1 MAPTCRERLVPMKVA
16 VSGKGGVG
24 KTTIAALLATALARA
39 DRRVVAVDA
48 DPDSNLAACLG
59 HPRPEEI
66 RPLIELHDLIEERT
80 GVKPGTR
87 GGMFRLNP
95 RVDDIPDEY
104 GVDIGGVKVLV
115 LGRLKQGGSGC
126 YCPENA
132 LLLSL
137 TTHLL
142 LDPDCDL
149 ILDMEAGIEHLTRGT
164 VAAVDWLLVVVEPGR
179 RSLET
184 ARRIMDLARDLGL
197 AKVGVVLNKVS
208 CAADEA
214 FVRGELADVG
224 LLASLPYSE
233 HLRQLDRE
241 HSPVTAANDGV
252 GRAVG
257 ELLASLRKD

>member
-1 MAPTCRERLVPMKVA
+1 MKIA

-24 KTTIAALLATALARA
+24 KTTIAALLATALAQANRK
-39 DRRVVAVDA
+39 VVAVDA
-48 DPDSNLAACLG
+48 DPDSNLAASLG
-59 HPRPEEI
+59 HTHPEDI

-80 GVKPGTR
+80 GVRPGTK
-87 GGMFRLNP
+87 GGMFKLNP

-115 LGRLKQGGSGC
+115 LGKLKQGGAGC

-164 VAAVDWLLVVVEPGR
+164 VAAVDRLLVVVEPGR

-197 AKVGVVLNKVS
+197 AKVGLVLNKVS
-208 CAADEA
+208 SPGDEE
-214 FVRGELADVG
+214 FVRDELGDVG

-233 HLRQLDRE
+233 QLRRLDRE
-241 HSPVTAANDGV
+241 HLSVAAADDGV
-252 GRAVG
+252 GRAIG
-257 ELLASLRKD
+257 ELLLRLRKD

>member
-1 MAPTCRERLVPMKVA
+1 MKIA

-24 KTTIAALLATALARA
+24 KTTIAALLATALAQTS
-39 DRRVVAVDA
+39 RRVIAVDA

-59 HPRPEEI
+59 HPHPEEI
-66 RPLIELHDLIEERT
+66 RPLIELQDLIEERT

-87 GGMFRLNP
+87 GSMFKLNP

-115 LGRLKQGGSGC
+115 LGKLKQGGAGC

-142 LDPDCDL
+142 LSSDCDL

-164 VAAVDWLLVVVEPGR
+164 VAAVDRLLVVVEPGR

-197 AKVGVVLNKVS
+197 AKIGLVLNKVNS
-208 CAADEA
+208 PDDEA
-214 FVRGELADVG
+214 FVRKELGDVG

-233 HLRQLDRE
+233 HLRRLDRE
-241 HSPVTAANDGV
+241 RRAVAAANDGV
-252 GRAVG
+252 GRAID
-257 ELLASLRKD
+257 ELLVSLRKD

>member
-1 MAPTCRERLVPMKVA
+1 MKVA

-24 KTTIAALLATALARA
+24 KTTIAALLATALTQANRK
-39 DRRVVAVDA
+39 VVAVDA

-59 HPRPEEI
+59 HPHPEEV

-87 GGMFRLNP
+87 GGMFKLNP

-115 LGRLKQGGSGC
+115 LGKLKQGGSGC

-208 CAADEA
+208 SPVDEA
-214 FVRGELADVG
+214 FVRDELGDVG

-233 HLRQLDRE
+233 QLRRFDRE
-241 HSPVTAANDGV
+241 QRGVAAADDGV
-252 GRAVG
+252 GRAIG
-257 ELLASLRKD
+257 ELLVRLRKD

>member
-1 MAPTCRERLVPMKVA
+1 MKIA
-16 VSGKGGVG
+16 VTGKGGVG
-24 KTTIAALLATALARA
+24 KTTIAALLAAALAQA
-39 DRRVVAVDA
+39 NRRVIAVDA

-59 HPRPEEI
+59 HPHPEEI

-87 GGMFRLNP
+87 GSMFKLNP
-95 RVDDIPDEY
+95 RVDDIADKY

-115 LGRLKQGGSGC
+115 LGRLKQGGAGC

-142 LDPDCDL
+142 LDPDSDL

-164 VAAVDWLLVVVEPGR
+164 VAAVDRLLIVVEPGR

-184 ARRIMDLARDLGL
+184 ARRIMGLAGDLGL
-197 AKVGVVLNKVS
+197 TKVDVVLNKVS
-208 CAADEA
+208 DPFDEA
-214 FVRGELADVG
+214 FVRDELGDVG
-224 LLASLPYSE
+224 LLASLPYSDQ
-233 HLRQLDRE
+233 LRRLDRE
-241 HSPVTAANDGV
+241 RRTVAAADDGV
-252 GRAVG
+252 GKAIG
-257 ELLASLRKD
+257 ELLGSLRKD

>member
-1 MAPTCRERLVPMKVA
+1 MKVA

-24 KTTIAALLATALARA
+24 KTTVAALLATALARA
-39 DRRVVAVDA
+39 NRKVVAVDA

-59 HPRPEEI
+59 HPHPEEI

-87 GGMFRLNP
+87 GAIFKLNP

-104 GVDIGGVKVLV
+104 GVDIAGVRVLT
-115 LGRLKQGGSGC
+115 LGQLKQGGAGC

-164 VAAVDWLLVVVEPGR
+164 VAAVDRLLIIVEPGR

-184 ARRIMDLARDLGL
+184 ARRIMRLAQDLGL
-197 AKVGVVLNKVS
+197 KKVGVVLNKVTS
-208 CAADEA
+208 PLDER
-214 FVRGELADVG
+214 FVRDELGDTG

-233 HLRQLDRE
+233 DLRRLDRE
-241 HSPVTAANDGV
+241 QRSVAAANDGV
-252 GRAVG
+252 GKAIN

>member
-1 MAPTCRERLVPMKVA
+1 MKIA

-24 KTTIAALLATALARA
+24 KTTIAALLATALAQA
-39 DRRVVAVDA
+39 KRRVVAVDA

-59 HPRPEEI
+59 HPHPEEI

-80 GVKPGTR
+80 GVRPGTR

-115 LGRLKQGGSGC
+115 LGRLKQGGAGC

-137 TTHLL
+137 TTHLF
-142 LDPDCDL
+142 LDPDSDL

-164 VAAVDWLLVVVEPGR
+164 VAAVDRLLVVVEPGR

-208 CAADEA
+208 NPADEG
-214 FVRGELADVG
+214 FVRDELGDVG

-233 HLRQLDRE
+233 QLRRLDRE
-241 HSPVTAANDGV
+241 RRAIAAADDGV
-252 GRAVG
+252 GRAIG
-257 ELLASLRKD
+257 ELLGSLRKD

>member
-1 MAPTCRERLVPMKVA
+1 VKVA

-24 KTTIAALLATALARA
+24 KTTIAALLATGLAQANRK
-39 DRRVVAVDA
+39 VVAVDA

-59 HPRPEEI
+59 YPHPDDI
-66 RPLIELHDLIEERT
+66 RPLIEFTDLIEERT

-87 GGMFRLNP
+87 GAMFKLNP

-104 GVDIGGVKVLV
+104 AVNIGGVKVLV
-115 LGRLKQGGSGC
+115 LGRLKQGGAGC

-132 LLLSL
+132 FLLSL

-164 VAAVDWLLVVVEPGR
+164 VAAVDRLLIVVEPGR

-184 ARRIMDLARDLGL
+184 ARRIMGLAQELGL
-197 AKVGVVLNKVS
+197 KKIGVVLNKVS
-208 CAADEA
+208 DPLDER
-214 FVRGELADVG
+214 FVRDELGDST

-233 HLRQLDRE
+233 ELRLDRE
-241 HSPVTAANDGV
+241 QSSVAAAND
-252 GRAVG
+252 AVG
-257 ELLASLRKD
+257 KAINELLASLRKD

>member
-1 MAPTCRERLVPMKVA
+1 MKVA

-39 DRRVVAVDA
+39 DRKVVAVDA

-59 HPRPEEI
+59 HRHPEEI

-164 VAAVDWLLVVVEPGR
+164 VAAVDRLLIVVEPGR
-179 RSLET
+179 LSVET
-184 ARRIMDLARDLGL
+184 ARRIMRLARDLGL

-208 CAADEA
+208 CPADEA
-214 FVRGELADVG
+214 FVRDELGDVG

-233 HLRQLDRE
+233 QLRRLDRE
-241 HSPVTAANDGV
+241 GHSVAAVNEGV
-252 GRAVG
+252 GKAID
-257 ELLASLRKD
+257 ELLGSLRKD

>member
-1 MAPTCRERLVPMKVA
+1 MKVA

-24 KTTIAALLATALARA
+24 KTTVAALLATALARA
-39 DRRVVAVDA
+39 NRKVIAVDA

-59 HPRPEEI
+59 HPHPEEI

-87 GGMFRLNP
+87 GAMFKLNP

-104 GVDIGGVKVLV
+104 GVDIAGVKVLI
-115 LGRLKQGGSGC
+115 LGQLKQGGAGC

-164 VAAVDWLLVVVEPGR
+164 VAAVDRLLIIVEPGR

-184 ARRIMDLARDLGL
+184 ARRIMALAQDLGL
-197 AKVGVVLNKVS
+197 KKVGVVLNKVS
-208 CAADEA
+208 SPLDER
-214 FVRGELADVG
+214 FVRDELGETG
-224 LLASLPYSE
+224 LIASLPYSE
-233 HLRQLDRE
+233 ELRRLDRE
-241 HSPVTAANDGV
+241 QRSIAAANDGV
-252 GRAVG
+252 GKAIND
-257 ELLASLRKD
+257 LLASLRKD

>member
-1 MAPTCRERLVPMKVA
+1 MKVA

-24 KTTIAALLATALARA
+24 KTTIAALLATALAQANRK
-39 DRRVVAVDA
+39 VVAVDA
-48 DPDSNLAACLG
+48 DPDSNLAASLG
-59 HPRPEEI
+59 YTHPESI

-80 GVKPGTR
+80 GVRPGTR
-87 GGMFRLNP
+87 GGMFKLNP
-95 RVDDIPDEY
+95 RVDDIADEY

-115 LGRLKQGGSGC
+115 LGRLKQGGAGC

-137 TTHLL
+137 TTHLF

-164 VAAVDWLLVVVEPGR
+164 VAAVDRLLIVVEPGR

-208 CAADEA
+208 CPEDEE
-214 FVRGELADVG
+214 FLRGELGDVN

-233 HLRQLDRE
+233 QLRRLERE
-241 HSPVTAANDGV
+241 HRSVAAADDGV
-252 GRAVG
+252 GRAIG
-257 ELLASLRKD
+257 ELLLRLRKD

>member
-1 MAPTCRERLVPMKVA
+1 MKIA

-24 KTTIAALLATALARA
+24 KTTIAALLATALAQA
-39 DRRVVAVDA
+39 NRRVVAVDA

-59 HPRPEEI
+59 HPHPEEI

-80 GVKPGTR
+80 GVRPGTR

-115 LGRLKQGGSGC
+115 LGRLKQGGAGC

-137 TTHLL
+137 TTHLF
-142 LDPDCDL
+142 LDPDSDL

-164 VAAVDWLLVVVEPGR
+164 VAAVDRLLVVVEPGR

-208 CAADEA
+208 NPADEG
-214 FVRGELADVG
+214 FVRDELGDVG
-224 LLASLPYSE
+224 LLASLPYSDQ
-233 HLRQLDRE
+233 LRRLDRE
-241 HSPVTAANDGV
+241 HRAIAAADDGV
-252 GRAVG
+252 GKAIG
-257 ELLASLRKD
+257 ELLGSLRKD

>member
-1 MAPTCRERLVPMKVA
+1 MKIA

-24 KTTIAALLATALARA
+24 KTTIAALLATALAQTS
-39 DRRVVAVDA
+39 RRVIAVDA

-59 HPRPEEI
+59 HPHPEEI
-66 RPLIELHDLIEERT
+66 RPLIELQDLIEERT
-80 GVKPGTR
+80 GVKPGTK
-87 GGMFRLNP
+87 GGMFKLNP

-115 LGRLKQGGSGC
+115 LGKLKQGGAGC

-137 TTHLL
+137 TTHLF

-164 VAAVDWLLVVVEPGR
+164 VAAVDRLLIVVEPGR

-197 AKVGVVLNKVS
+197 AKIGLVLNKVNS
-208 CAADEA
+208 PDDEV
-214 FVRGELADVG
+214 FVRKELGDVG

-233 HLRQLDRE
+233 QLRRLDRE
-241 HSPVTAANDGV
+241 HRAVSAANDGV
-252 GRAVG
+252 GRAIDG
-257 ELLASLRKD
+257 LLVSLRKD

>member
-1 MAPTCRERLVPMKVA
+1 MKIA

-24 KTTIAALLATALARA
+24 KTTIAALLATALAQA
-39 DRRVVAVDA
+39 NRRVVAVDA

-59 HPRPEEI
+59 HPHPEEI
-66 RPLIELHDLIEERT
+66 RPLIELHDMIEERT
-80 GVKPGTR
+80 GVRPGTR
-87 GGMFRLNP
+87 GGMFKLNP
-95 RVDDIPDEY
+95 RVDDIADEY

-115 LGRLKQGGSGC
+115 LGRLKQGGAGC

-142 LDPDCDL
+142 LDPDSDL

-164 VAAVDWLLVVVEPGR
+164 VAAVDRLLVVVEPGR

-197 AKVGVVLNKVS
+197 AKVDVVLNKVTS
-208 CAADEA
+208 PADEG
-214 FVRGELADVG
+214 FVRDELGDVG
-224 LLASLPYSE
+224 LLAALPYSDQ
-233 HLRQLDRE
+233 LRRLDRE
-241 HSPVTAANDGV
+241 RRAITAADDGV
-252 GRAVG
+252 GSAIG
-257 ELLASLRKD
+257 ELLGSLRKD

>member
-1 MAPTCRERLVPMKVA
+1 MKIA

-24 KTTIAALLATALARA
+24 KTTIAALLATALAQA
-39 DRRVVAVDA
+39 NRRVVAVDA

-59 HPRPEEI
+59 HLHPEEI

-80 GVKPGTR
+80 GVRPGTR

-115 LGRLKQGGSGC
+115 LGRLKQGGAGC

-142 LDPDCDL
+142 LDPDSDL

-164 VAAVDWLLVVVEPGR
+164 VAAVDRLLVVVEPGR

-208 CAADEA
+208 NPADER
-214 FVRGELADVG
+214 FVRDELGDVG
-224 LLASLPYSE
+224 LLASLPYSDQ
-233 HLRQLDRE
+233 LRRLDRE
-241 HSPVTAANDGV
+241 RLTVAAADDGV
-252 GRAVG
+252 GRAIG

>member
-1 MAPTCRERLVPMKVA
+1 MKVA

-24 KTTIAALLATALARA
+24 KTTIAALLATALVGANRK
-39 DRRVVAVDA
+39 VVAVDA

-59 HPRPEEI
+59 YPHPEQV

-87 GGMFRLNP
+87 GGMFKLNP

-115 LGRLKQGGSGC
+115 LGRLKQGGAGC

-142 LDPDCDL
+142 LDADSDL

-164 VAAVDWLLVVVEPGR
+164 VAAVDRLLVVVEPGR

-184 ARRIMDLARDLGL
+184 ARRIMELARDLGL
-197 AKVGVVLNKVS
+197 AKVDVVLNKVTS
-208 CAADEA
+208 PADEA
-214 FVRGELADVG
+214 FVRDELGDVG

-233 HLRQLDRE
+233 QLRRLDRE
-241 HSPVTAANDGV
+241 HRAIAAADDGV
-252 GRAVG
+252 GKAIG
-257 ELLASLRKD
+257 ELLGSLRKD

>member
-1 MAPTCRERLVPMKVA
+1 MKVA

-24 KTTIAALLATALARA
+24 KTTIAALLATALAGANRK
-39 DRRVVAVDA
+39 VVAVDA

-59 HPRPEEI
+59 HRRPEEI

-115 LGRLKQGGSGC
+115 LGKLKQGGSGC

-164 VAAVDWLLVVVEPGR
+164 VAAVDWLLIVVEPGR

-208 CAADEA
+208 CPADEA
-214 FVRGELADVG
+214 FVRDELGDVG

-233 HLRQLDRE
+233 RLRRLDRE
-241 HSPVTAANDGV
+241 HSAVAATNDGV

>member
-1 MAPTCRERLVPMKVA
+1 MKVA

-24 KTTIAALLATALARA
+24 KTTIAALLATALAQANRK
-39 DRRVVAVDA
+39 VVAVDA

-59 HPRPEEI
+59 HPHPEEI

-80 GVKPGTR
+80 GVRPGTR

-115 LGRLKQGGSGC
+115 LGKLKQGGSGC

-179 RSLET
+179 LSLET
-184 ARRIMDLARDLGL
+184 ARRIMRLARDLGL
-197 AKVGVVLNKVS
+197 ARVGVVLNKVS
-208 CAADEA
+208 CPADEA
-214 FVRGELADVG
+214 FVRDELGDVG

-233 HLRQLDRE
+233 HLRLLDRGY
-241 HSPVTAANDGV
+241 SPVTAANDGV

>member
-1 MAPTCRERLVPMKVA
+1 MKVA

-24 KTTIAALLATALARA
+24 KTTIAALLATALTQANRK
-39 DRRVVAVDA
+39 VVAVDA

-59 HPRPEEI
+59 HPHPEEV

-87 GGMFRLNP
+87 GGMFKLNP

-115 LGRLKQGGSGC
+115 LGKLKQGGSGC

-208 CAADEA
+208 CPADEA
-214 FVRGELADVG
+214 FVRNELRDVG

-233 HLRQLDRE
+233 QLRRLDRE
-241 HSPVTAANDGV
+241 HCAVAAANDGV
-252 GRAVG
+252 GRAIG

>member
-1 MAPTCRERLVPMKVA
+1 MKVA

-24 KTTIAALLATALARA
+24 KTTIAALLATALAQTNRK
-39 DRRVVAVDA
+39 VMAVDA

-59 HPRPEEI
+59 YPRPEEI

-87 GGMFRLNP
+87 GGMFKLNP

-115 LGRLKQGGSGC
+115 LGKLKQGGAGC

-164 VAAVDWLLVVVEPGR
+164 VAAVDWLLIVVEPGR

-208 CAADEA
+208 CPADEA
-214 FVRGELADVG
+214 FVRDEMGDVG

-233 HLRQLDRE
+233 QLRRLDRE
-241 HSPVTAANDGV
+241 HRAVAAANDGV
-252 GRAVG
+252 GKAIG

>member
-1 MAPTCRERLVPMKVA
+1 MKVA

-24 KTTIAALLATALARA
+24 KTTIAALLATALAQANRK
-39 DRRVVAVDA
+39 VVAVDA

-59 HPRPEEI
+59 HRSPEEI

-104 GVDIGGVKVLV
+104 GVDIGGVKVLI
-115 LGRLKQGGSGC
+115 LGRLKQGGAGC

-208 CAADEA
+208 CPADEA
-214 FVRGELADVG
+214 FVRDELEDVG

-233 HLRQLDRE
+233 QLRRLDRE

-252 GRAVG
+252 GSAIG

>member
-1 MAPTCRERLVPMKVA
+1 MKIA

-24 KTTIAALLATALARA
+24 KTTIAALLATALAQA
-39 DRRVVAVDA
+39 KRRVVAVDA

-59 HPRPEEI
+59 HPHPEEI

-80 GVKPGTR
+80 GVRPGTR

-115 LGRLKQGGSGC
+115 LGRLKQGGAGC

-137 TTHLL
+137 TTHLF
-142 LDPDCDL
+142 LDPDSDL

-164 VAAVDWLLVVVEPGR
+164 VAAVDRLLVVVEPGR

-208 CAADEA
+208 NPADEG
-214 FVRGELADVG
+214 FVRDELGDVG
-224 LLASLPYSE
+224 LLASLPYSDQ
-233 HLRQLDRE
+233 LRRLDRE
-241 HSPVTAANDGV
+241 HRAIAAADDGV
-252 GRAVG
+252 GKAIG
-257 ELLASLRKD
+257 ELLDSLRKD

>member
-1 MAPTCRERLVPMKVA
+1 MKVA

-24 KTTIAALLATALARA
+24 KTTIAALLATALAQTNRK
-39 DRRVVAVDA
+39 VVAVDA

-59 HPRPEEI
+59 YPHPEEI

-80 GVKPGTR
+80 GVRPGTR
-87 GGMFRLNP
+87 GGMFKLNP

-115 LGRLKQGGSGC
+115 LGRLKQGGAGC

-132 LLLSL
+132 FLLSL

-164 VAAVDWLLVVVEPGR
+164 VAAVDRLLVVVEPGR

-197 AKVGVVLNKVS
+197 SKVGVVLNKVT
-208 CAADEA
+208 CPADEE
-214 FVRGELADVG
+214 FVRNELGDVG
-224 LLASLPYSE
+224 LLAAFPYSE
-233 HLRQLDRE
+233 QLRRLDRE
-241 HSPVTAANDGV
+241 GRAAAAVDDGV
-252 GRAVG
+252 GRAIG
-257 ELLASLRKD
+257 ELLGSLRKD

>member
-1 MAPTCRERLVPMKVA
+1 MKIA

-24 KTTIAALLATALARA
+24 KTTIAALLATALAQANRK
-39 DRRVVAVDA
+39 VVAVDA

-80 GVKPGTR
+80 GVKPGTK
-87 GGMFRLNP
+87 GGMFKLNP

-115 LGRLKQGGSGC
+115 LGKLKQGGSGC

-137 TTHLL
+137 TTHLF

-164 VAAVDWLLVVVEPGR
+164 VAAVDRLLIVVEPGR

-208 CAADEA
+208 SPVDEE
-214 FVRGELADVG
+214 FVRDELGDVG

-233 HLRQLDRE
+233 QLRRLDRE
-241 HSPVTAANDGV
+241 HRAVAAANDGV
-252 GRAVG
+252 GRAID
-257 ELLASLRKD
+257 ELLVSLRKD